1 MHSDILNIHLND
13 NKMKAKILF
22 VLAAV
27 AMLFTACQKEKIN
40 DNEII
45 YNGITYH
52 LQNVDF
58 VYFDSAHGQIRGN
71 SVEIG
76 PGGTPEVVLSDLRVR
91 RHSFGKS
98 YDLAEPE
105 DYEIEISISG
115 EAVRFILRH
124 ELIWVGWIGETYYAT
139 SIFSHGTLTITNDS
153 NGLVYA
159 LNGTL
164 RNGDT
169 VQIRIALPEVW
180 VEP

>member
-1 MHSDILNIHLND
+1 
-13 NKMKAKILF
+13 MKTQLMII
-22 VLAAV
+22 LAAV
-27 AMLFTACQKEKIN
+27 TILFTSCQKEKIN

-58 VYFDSAHGQIRGN
+58 SYFDTAQGQIRGN

-76 PGGTPEVVLSDLRVR
+76 PGGTPEVVLSDLRVW
-91 RHSFGKS
+91 RHFFGKS

-105 DYEIEISISG
+105 DYGIEISING
-115 EAVRFILRH
+115 EAIRFILRH
-124 ELIWVGWIGETYYAT
+124 EPIWVGWIGETYYAT
-139 SIFSHGTLTITNDS
+139 SIFRHGTLTITNDS